1 MVVLSFNCFF
11 LCLVLSGNSK
21 SIDGL
26 IIFYHIFIAIFSKIY
41 VQKINVFFM
50 FSGLTKH
57 LLQILGL
64 HVYMPDDCRFNSTRA
79 GLAEMHVYR

>member
-1 MVVLSFNCFF
+1 M
-11 LCLVLSGNSK
+11 
-21 SIDGL
+21 
-26 IIFYHIFIAIFSKIY
+26 FSL
-41 VQKINVFFM
+41 

-79 GLAEMHVYR
+79 GLAEMHVYRETFFTCRWPSVDSHTNSDKKGYRPKLQVSASVYK